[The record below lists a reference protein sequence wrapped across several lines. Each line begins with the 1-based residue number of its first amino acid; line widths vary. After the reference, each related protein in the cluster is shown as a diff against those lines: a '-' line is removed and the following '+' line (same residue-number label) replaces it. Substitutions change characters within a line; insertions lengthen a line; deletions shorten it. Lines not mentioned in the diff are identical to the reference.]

1 MCVCVCAHACACA
14 CACVFCNVNLSVY
27 VPVQELS
34 DPHISHTL
42 LSHTLTLHPHDTI
55 LTLTLPPSPLHPS
68 QGDGSGVEDWRGEL
82 LQAVERILDH
92 EHSLLA
98 SAVRGREEE
107 EEGENKPLHQKVRVL
122 QLSNQINIKI
132 SAILL

>member
-1 MCVCVCAHACACA
+1 MSC
-14 CACVFCNVNLSVY
+14 
-27 VPVQELS
+27 Q
-34 DPHISHTL
+34 
-42 LSHTLTLHPHDTI
+42 TLTLHTPHLHTL
-55 LTLTLPPSPLHPS
+55 LTLHHPHTYPPSPLHPS

-107 EEGENKPLHQKVRVL
+107 EEEEEEEGEENKPLHQKVRVL
-122 QLSNQINIKI
+122 QLSNQTNP
-132 SAILL
+132 AIFL